1 MDLIRVFQQFPDHES
16 CLEHLEK
23 VRWGDAPHCPH
34 CNGDKVARKA
44 DGERVGRW
52 NCHMCKSSFNV
63 LSKTVFQKTK
73 IPLQKWF
80 LAISLILNAKKSL
93 SSCQLAR
100 DLDLNQK
107 TAWYMKMRL
116 RDAMVEDNETFLHD
130 IVDAD
135 ESFKSTDGSSKHNDD
150 DDKPKRGRG
159 TKKLPAIGA
168 IERGGKVV
176 VQPSPKVS
184 PTRLLCS

>member
-1 MDLIRVFQQFPDHES
+1 
-16 CLEHLEK
+16 
-23 VRWGDAPHCPH
+23 
-34 CNGDKVARKA
+34 
-44 DGERVGRW
+44 
-52 NCHMCKSSFNV
+52 V
-63 LSKTVFQKTK
+63 LSKTIFQKTK

-80 LAISLILNAKKSL
+80 LAIALILTAKKSL

-116 RDAMVEDNETFLHD
+116 RDALVEDSDTFLRG
-130 IVDAD
+130 IVEVG
-135 ESFKSTDGSSKHNDD
+135 ESFISTDRGKPKHNGDD

-159 TKKLPAIGA
+159 TKKLPVIGA

-176 VQPSPKVS
+176 VKPSPKV
-184 PTRLLCS
+184 TAATLHKF